1 MAPPRG
7 RRKKATA
14 SPAKPAVPTPADI
27 VGEQPDS
34 EPVSAIASL
43 NPKENND
50 IQVASEAVEK
60 SSSGMEIEE
69 LAFPSTDSC
78 STEQPETDADSQLL
92 YEGDDGFTTD
102 VNQEVSYAP
111 EDVDALLGDDD
122 NEGLDSAVE
131 DFVTEEES
139 TYPEGA
145 EDGDAIDTGDSQGEG
160 GEGTDMKDVKQ
171 KAKLV
176 KTTYHYVND
185 KTEETPGNS
194 LLDIQGF
201 SKYKPLFEKVLYD
214 V

>member
-27 VGEQPDS
+27 VREQPDS
-34 EPVSAIASL
+34 EPVGAIASL

-50 IQVASEAVEK
+50 IEVASAAIEK

-69 LAFPSTDSC
+69 LAFPSADSC

-160 GEGTDMKDVKQ
+160 GEGTDVKDVKQ

-201 SKYKPLFEKVLYD
+201 SK
-214 V
+214 